1 MRTNVRKLIVTL
13 HLSSLLA
20 LGIASCGGGQSS
32 GSGGAGGSGSGGAG
46 GNGPSAGE
54 YLWGFSLGDPNL
66 YISTISTSTGQLG
79 TPIASGGIA
88 CNSGGT
94 IPSIAVTPS
103 NKFTFVIDKCI
114 VSIHVYAMSGP
125 GVVLQEIPESPYFVA
140 NDLNSI
146 AVDPSGKFLYAIGTN
161 PSAIYQASVN
171 GSTGALTL
179 NSGMMVNGDIRQV
192 VIDPQG
198 KFLFVSDETDG
209 KILVYS
215 IGADGTL
222 SPVSGSPFN
231 VPANDQPEY
240 MLIDSGGRFLYAP
253 VIQGGIA
260 AFAVNGSTGALA
272 DIAGSPFPTSN
283 QAFTLAIAP
292 SAKFLYSIGG
302 GANNAID
309 AFTIGAETGVLTS
322 IAGSPFTAPNPLN
335 SLTVDASGGFLY
347 ATAQVDTQADSVF
360 FGFSINPSDGSL
372 ASLATSPYPAPT
384 FPVDA
389 ISLNI
394 P

>member
-1 MRTNVRKLIVTL
+1 MSHFTCQ
-13 HLSSLLA
+13 LSLRWGLPA
-20 LGIASCGGGQSS
+20 CGGS
-32 GSGGAGGSGSGGAG
+32 AGGG

-54 YLWGFSLGDPNL
+54 YLWGFSLSDPNL
-66 YISTISTSTGQLG
+66 YISTINTSTGQLEA
-79 TPIASGGIA
+79 PIASGGIA

-103 NKFTFVIDKCI
+103 NKFTFVIDKCF

-125 GVVLQEIPESPYFVA
+125 SVVLQEIPESPYFVT

-192 VIDPQG
+192 VMDPQG
-198 KFLFVSDETDG
+198 KFLFINDLTDG
-209 KILVYS
+209 KILAYS
-215 IGADGTL
+215 IGGDGTL
-222 SPVSGSPFN
+222 SLVSGSPFN
-231 VPANDQPEY
+231 VPANDQPEN

-260 AFAVNGSTGALA
+260 AFAVNSSTGALA

-302 GANNAID
+302 SANNALD
-309 AFTIGAETGVLTS
+309 AFTIDAETGVLTT
-322 IAGSPFTAPNPLN
+322 IAGSPFAAPNPLN

-347 ATAQVDTQADSVF
+347 ATAQVDMQADSVF

-372 ASLATSPYPAPT
+372 TSLATSPYLAPT

-389 ISLNI
+389 MSLNI